1 MGFLERKKKQKHQSS
16 NPLVTRFCKQQT
28 REFVFLKIKIYKT
41 RLMYV
46 GWAGKPTRLGLFL
59 KGQTHE
65 SRLLL
70 AFSCFFFKKI
80 ILYLDKK
87 NLIKKS

>member
-1 MGFLERKKKQKHQSS
+1 
-16 NPLVTRFCKQQT
+16 
-28 REFVFLKIKIYKT
+28 
-41 RLMYV
+41 MYV
-46 GWAGKPTRLGLFL
+46 GWAGRPTRLGLFL

-87 NLIKKS
+87 KLIKKS